1 MFNMEMFK
9 KKKNIVIGAIVFV
22 LVLVIILRL
31 VLNDPAKRFIPLQVV
46 IQGTLTRGEMIN
58 AETLTGDILPVQQAI
73 IYPKVNGN
81 IEKIFVDIGDRVSQ
95 NQTLALIDTT
105 IYSQNAK
112 LANANLIQAEAN
124 YENSKINYDRNKNL
138 LAQNLISKQ
147 DYDNAKTALDVT
159 LAQKEAANANY
170 TNAVTQLNYCKI
182 KAPFTGSITKRFFDA
197 GAYVT
202 VSSSSPGS
210 NLFMLMDINNLKSLV
225 NIPEKD
231 VPLLNKII
239 DVNVLADALPGKI
252 FKAKLKKISEAVDL
266 ATRTM
271 AVEIDIDNSEK
282 LLKPGMFATIIL
294 IFDRKENSLT
304 LPNQVVLKDDGGN
317 YIYLI
322 KPDTTVSKKY
332 IQVGIQYNNKYEILS
347 GVNENDKIV
356 FVGQN
361 LIKDHAKVKIIK

>member
-9 KKKNIVIGAIVFV
+9 KKKNIVIGSIVLL
-22 LVLVIILRL
+22 LVLLIILRFAT
-31 VLNDPAKRFIPLQVV
+31 NDSAKRSLPLPVV

-58 AETLTGDILPVQQAI
+58 AETLTGDILPVQQAT

-81 IEKIFVDIGDRVSQ
+81 IEKIFVDIGDRVVQ

-112 LANANLIQAEAN
+112 LAKANLLQAEAN
-124 YENSKINYDRNKNL
+124 YENSNINFERNKKL
-138 LAQNLISKQ
+138 LEQNLISKQ

-159 LAQKEAANANY
+159 VAQKEAANANY
-170 TNAVTQLNYCKI
+170 TNSVTQLGYCKI
-182 KAPFTGSITKRFFDA
+182 TAPFTGSITKRFLDA

-202 VSSSSPGS
+202 ASSSSPGS
-210 NLFMLMDINNLKSLV
+210 NLYMLMNIDNLKSLV
-225 NIPEKD
+225 NIPEKI
-231 VPLLNKII
+231 VPLLKKII

-271 AVEIDIDNSEK
+271 AVEIDIDNSAR

-294 IFDRKENSLT
+294 IFERKQNSLT
-304 LPNQVVLKDDGGN
+304 LPNQVVLKDDSGN
-317 YIYLI
+317 FIYVI

-347 GVNENDKIV
+347 GVNENEKIV

-361 LIKDHAKVKIIK
+361 LIKDNAKVKIAK